1 MTVTD
6 PHADHAGSTTIHLE
20 GDIDV
25 SNAGTIGDELVGVVA
40 GGAESVVVMCT
51 AITFVESR
59 GLAMMARVQRFAEE
73 NGCELTWRGLPLHV
87 LRSMHVTGLD
97 RYLRIE
103 A

>member
-1 MTVTD
+1 MTVIEPD
-6 PHADHAGSTTIHLE
+6 ASGSLVVHLE

-25 SNAGTIGDELVGVVA
+25 ANAATIGDELLGLVTRG
-40 GGAESVVVMCT
+40 EPSVVVMCS

-59 GLAMMARVQRFAEE
+59 GLAMMARVQRYAEE
-73 NGCELTWRGLPLHV
+73 NGCRLSWRGLPVHV

-97 RYLRIE
+97 QYLRIE

>member
-1 MTVTD
+1 MNPD
-6 PHADHAGSTTIHLE
+6 AAGSTIVQLT

-25 SNAGTIGDELVGVVA
+25 GNASSVAAELTDLVGRGHTA
-40 GGAESVVVMCT
+40 VVVDCS

-59 GLAMMARVQRFAEE
+59 GLAMMARVQRFADDT
-73 NGCELTWRGLPLHV
+73 GCRLTWRGLPVHV
-87 LRSMHVTGLD
+87 LRSMHVAGLD

>member
-6 PHADHAGSTTIHLE
+6 TDPAGSITIHLE

-25 SNAGTIGDELVGVVA
+25 SNAGTIGDELLELVGS
-40 GGAESVVVMCT
+40 GERSIVVMCSE
-51 AITFVESR
+51 ITFVESR
-59 GLAMMARVQRFAEE
+59 GLAMMARVQRFAED
-73 NGCELTWRGLPLHV
+73 NACQLAWRGLPLHV

>member
-1 MTVTD
+1 MTLTD
-6 PHADHAGSTTIHLE
+6 PDAPGSTTVHLD

-25 SNAGTIGDELVGVVA
+25 TNAAAIGDELTDLVA
-40 GGAESVVVMCT
+40 DGHEHIVVVCS

-59 GLAMMARVQRFAEE
+59 GLAMMARVQRFADDA
-73 NGCELTWRGLPLHV
+73 GCHLTWRAFQLHV
-87 LRSMHVTGLD
+87 LRTIHVTGLD

>member
-1 MTVTD
+1 MTVTVAD
-6 PHADHAGSTTIHLE
+6 PAGSTTVHLE

-25 SNAGTIGDELVGVVA
+25 SNAGRIGDELVDLVA
-40 GGAESVVVMCT
+40 TGNSSIVVVCS

-59 GLAMMARVQRFAEE
+59 GLAMMARVQRFADE
-73 NGCELTWRGLPLHV
+73 NGCTLTWRGFSLQV